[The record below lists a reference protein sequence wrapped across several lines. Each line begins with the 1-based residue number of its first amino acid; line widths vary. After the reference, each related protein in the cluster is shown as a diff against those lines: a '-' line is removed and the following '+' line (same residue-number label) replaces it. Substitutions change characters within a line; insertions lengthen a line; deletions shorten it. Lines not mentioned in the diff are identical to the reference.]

1 MQPTFL
7 FRPVM
12 MALALAVSACSL
24 APTYQRPEAPVAANW
39 APADA
44 ANSSAVADVLDWRTF
59 IVDPQLRRVVETALS
74 NNRNLRQALL
84 DIEAARAQYRI
95 QRADRLPSINAN
107 ATGNRQRVP
116 ADQSTSGYSEVTS
129 VYQVGL
135 GITEYELD
143 LFGRVRNL
151 SKSALESYLATEEAT
166 RATQISLIAE
176 VIESYLIRDGAQRRL
191 AMVEQTLKTRE
202 DSLELINRRR
212 QAGIASALDYQEALG
227 LAEQAKAERESTL
240 RQLRQAENALVLLVG
255 TADANSLLPATP
267 RDSLLV
273 LQDIAPGTPSTLI
286 ERRPDILASEHRLK
300 ARNVDIGAAR
310 AAFFPRLSLTG
321 SVGSSSTELSGL
333 FESGSRA
340 WSFSPS
346 LSLPIFAG
354 GRNRAGLNLAE
365 VRKDAAVAAYEG
377 AIQEAFREV
386 ADALAA
392 TDTLRREEAARRA
405 LADSS
410 TTALALAKAR
420 YESGVDDYLRYLD
433 AQRSTFGNQVT
444 LIQIST
450 ERQIALVG
458 LFKSLGGGWQE
469 GLAGVKP

>member
-1 MQPTFL
+1 MQPIVL
-7 FRPVM
+7 FRP
-12 MALALAVSACSL
+12 ALLVLTLTVAGCSL
-24 APTYQRPEAPVAANW
+24 APNYQRPEAPVAASW
-39 APADA
+39 TPTVEATGSFA
-44 ANSSAVADVLDWRTF
+44 ADVLDWKTF
-59 IVDPQLRRVVETALS
+59 IIDPQLHRVVDAALS
-74 NNRNLRQALL
+74 NNRSLRQALL
-84 DIEAARAQYRI
+84 DIEAARAQYRV

-107 ATGNRQRVP
+107 ATGSRQRLP
-116 ADQSTSGYSEVTS
+116 ADLSSSGRSDVS
-129 VYQVGL
+129 SSYQVGPGL
-135 GITEYELD
+135 TEYEVD

-151 SKSALESYLATEEAT
+151 SESALETYLATEEAT
-166 RATQISLIAE
+166 RATQVSLIAE
-176 VIESYLIRDGAQRRL
+176 VIEAYLTRDGAQRRL
-191 AMVEQTLKTRE
+191 ALVEQTLKTRE
-202 DSLELINRRR
+202 DSLELISRRR
-212 QAGIASALDYQEALG
+212 QAGTATALDYQEALG

-240 RQLRQAENALVLLVG
+240 RLLQQTDNALVLLVG
-255 TADANSLLPATP
+255 TPDANSLLPAAP

-300 ARNVDIGAAR
+300 ARNADIGAAR

-333 FESGSRA
+333 FDGGSRA
-340 WSFSPS
+340 WSFAPS

-354 GRNRAGLNLAE
+354 GRNRANLDLAE

-377 AIQEAFREV
+377 TIQVAFREV
-386 ADALAA
+386 ADALTA

-410 TTALALAKAR
+410 VAAMTLAKAR
-420 YESGVDDYLRYLD
+420 YDGGVDDYLRYLD

-450 ERQIALVG
+450 ERQIALVD
-458 LFKSLGGGWQE
+458 LFKSLGGGWE
-469 GLAGVKP
+469 ESPAGVQP